1 MDSRMKIFVTG
12 TAGFIGFHLAR
23 RLLAEGHIVRGLD
36 SFTAYYDVN
45 LKRRRHAVLAA
56 EAGFSSVEYP
66 LEDRALVAEAVAA
79 FEPEIVVHL
88 AAQAGVR
95 ASIADP
101 LGFVGANVVGTMHL
115 LEALRTHPPRHVVMA
130 SSSSVYGTGS
140 GVPKRESEAT
150 DTPISPY
157 AATKKATEVLSHSHA
172 HLHGLPVT
180 CLRIFTAYG
189 PWGRPDMALLKFID
203 AIEAGRPIEI
213 FGQGGMRRDFT
224 YVDDLVEAIRRLM
237 DTVPGEGRVA
247 ASDSLSPV
255 APWRVVN
262 VGNGHPAGLMAF
274 IEAIERT
281 LGKEAVKIYLE
292 MQPGDATD
300 TWADVTLLDELI
312 GYRPA
317 TPLAEGIARTVR
329 WYRDQRA

>member
-1 MDSRMKIFVTG
+1 MKVFVTG

-23 RLLAEGHIVRGLD
+23 RLLAEGHIVLGFD
-36 SFTAYYDVN
+36 SFTPYYDVS
-45 LKRRRHAVLAA
+45 LKQRRHAVLAA
-56 EAGFSSVEYP
+56 QAGFSAVDHP
-66 LEDRALVAEAVAA
+66 LEDRTLVTEAVAG

-115 LEALRTHPPRHVVMA
+115 LEALRAHPPRHAVIA

-140 GVPKRESEAT
+140 GAPRRESEPT

-157 AATKKATEVLSHSHA
+157 AATKKATELLSHSHA
-172 HLHGLPVT
+172 HLHRLPVT

-213 FGQGGMRRDFT
+213 FGRGGMRRDFT
-224 YVDDLVEAIRRLM
+224 YIDDLVEAICRLM
-237 DTVPGEGRVA
+237 DAVPGEARVGPA
-247 ASDSLSPV
+247 DSLSPV

-262 VGNGHPAGLMAF
+262 VGNGNPEGLLDF
-274 IEAIERT
+274 VDAIERA
-281 LGKEAVKIYLE
+281 LGKTAARSYLD

-300 TWADVTLLDELI
+300 TWADVSLLAELT
-312 GYRPA
+312 GYRPG
-317 TPLAEGIARTVR
+317 TPLSEGIVRTVR

>member
-1 MDSRMKIFVTG
+1 MKVLITG

-23 RLLAEGHIVRGLD
+23 RLLAEGHTVRGLD
-36 SFTAYYDVN
+36 SFTPYYDVN

-56 EAGFSSVEYP
+56 EAGFSAVDYP
-66 LEDRALVAEAVAA
+66 LEDRALVTEAVAA
-79 FEPEIVVHL
+79 FEPELVVHL

-115 LEALRTHPPRHVVMA
+115 LEALRGHRPRHVVMA

-140 GVPKRESEAT
+140 GEPKRESEAT

-172 HLHGLPVT
+172 HLHGIPVT

-203 AIEAGRPIEI
+203 AIEAGRSIEI
-213 FGQGGMRRDFT
+213 FGNGGMRRDFT
-224 YVDDLVEAIRRLM
+224 YVEDLVEAIRRLM
-237 DTVPGEGRVA
+237 DVVPGEGRVVIN
-247 ASDSLSPV
+247 DSLSPI

-262 VGNGHPAGLMAF
+262 IGNGHPAGLLEF
-274 IEAIERT
+274 VEAIERA
-281 LGKEAVKIYLE
+281 LGKTAAKTYLE

-300 TWADVTLLDELI
+300 TWADVSLLEELT
-312 GYRPA
+312 GCRPS
-317 TPLAEGIARTVR
+317 TPLADGIARTVR

>member
-1 MDSRMKIFVTG
+1 MKVLITG

-23 RLLAEGHIVRGLD
+23 RLLAEGHTVRGLD
-36 SFTAYYDVN
+36 SFTPYYDVN

-56 EAGFSSVEYP
+56 EAGFSAVDYP
-66 LEDRALVAEAVAA
+66 LEDRALVTEAVAA
-79 FEPEIVVHL
+79 FEPELVVHL

-115 LEALRTHPPRHVVMA
+115 LEALREHRPRHVVMA

-140 GVPKRESEAT
+140 GEPKRESEAT

-172 HLHGLPVT
+172 HLHGIPVT

-213 FGQGGMRRDFT
+213 FGNGGMRRDFT

-237 DTVPGEGRVA
+237 DTVPGKARA
-247 ASDSLSPV
+247 ASADSLSPV

-262 VGNGHPAGLMAF
+262 IGNGHPAGLLEF
-274 IEAIERT
+274 VEAIESALGRT
-281 LGKEAVKIYLE
+281 AAKTYLE

-300 TWADVTLLDELI
+300 TWADVSLLEELT
-312 GYRPA
+312 GYRPS
-317 TPLAEGIARTVR
+317 TPLGEGIARTVR